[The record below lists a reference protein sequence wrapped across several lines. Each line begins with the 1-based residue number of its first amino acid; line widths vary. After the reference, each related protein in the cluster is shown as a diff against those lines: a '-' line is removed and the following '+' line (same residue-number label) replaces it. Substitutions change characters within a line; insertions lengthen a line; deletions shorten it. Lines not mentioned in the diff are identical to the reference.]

1 MNNQLGRAHVIEHH
15 NAIDTI
21 TLSLSCENVKTKL
34 AVLEILGKF
43 WLYFLLSLLDYFKF
57 SEALYQVN
65 TQLIALV
72 FLKLSLFSLP
82 KTGLKFYG

>member
-34 AVLEILGKF
+34 AVLEILGK
-43 WLYFLLSLLDYFKF
+43 
-57 SEALYQVN
+57 
-65 TQLIALV
+65 
-72 FLKLSLFSLP
+72 
-82 KTGLKFYG
+82 KTF